1 MKKNWL
7 VINLNKKYFLKV
19 GNKVFKCQIG
29 LGGFEKTKRKIEG
42 DKTTPIGKWYL
53 KSLYYRSDK
62 VLRPKLKKKNVLK
75 IKRITKNCGWCDD
88 IKSKLYIIC
97 EEENEHLKLCNLR
110 LKELDGRPS
119 ILNPLWYFSSYILG
133 SIAGMKDDDWKL
145 GFIVETE
152 KQVKEHLKESI
163 LQLPKNDHRSKDFL
177 KQIAKD
183 EEKHKVTVQ
192 DIGSND
198 IPDIIKRGMHVSS
211 KIMKKLTSLI

>member
-1 MKKNWL
+1 MLCMGIKKHSPIDNIIGEIEYAL
-7 VINLNKKYFLKV
+7 ECILNQNNLPRKSDENKSILTKKEAAMSEKVMRINHM
-19 GNKVFKCQIG
+19 GEICAQG
-29 LGGFEKTKRKIEG
+29 LYRGQAAHTK
-42 DKTTPIGKWYL
+42 DT
-53 KSLYYRSDK
+53 
-62 VLRPKLKKKNVLK
+62 
-75 IKRITKNCGWCDD
+75 D

-133 SIAGMKDDDWKL
+133 SIAGMKDADWKL
-145 GFIVETE
+145 GFIEETE

-163 LQLPKNDHRSKDFL
+163 LQLPENDHRSKDFL